1 MATVRLVLLL
11 SMFAVGVVTT
21 YQLFIFFRLWLNDP
35 SGLKE
40 ESKAQRR
47 LMMRWWSASSVVSMA
62 FFILF
67 IPDAR
72 TLVLILLLTSVGW
85 ELIRTNKAWTASDWK
100 MVTTCLLISAFFLY
114 ARMTDLTIPWDLP

>member
-1 MATVRLVLLL
+1 MGTVRLVLLL

-21 YQLFIFFRLWLNDP
+21 YQSFIFFKLWLDDP
-35 SGLKE
+35 SGLTG

-47 LMMRWWSASSVVSMA
+47 LMMRWWSASSFVSMA

-72 TLVLILLLTSVGW
+72 TLVLILLLASVGW
-85 ELIRTNKAWTASDWK
+85 ELIRTNKTWTASDWII
-100 MVTTCLLISAFFLY
+100 VTTCLLISSFFLH
-114 ARMTDLTIPWDLP
+114 ARLTDLTIPWDLP